1 LIISFILL
9 QNQFMANFHKLS
21 ASQVIRII
29 LLLEL
34 IFMQS
39 IQLRRCCCSALQHR
53 ILVQLIHFFLFLGYL
68 LFILINFIG

>member
-29 LLLEL
+29 LLLKL
-34 IFMQS
+34 IFM
-39 IQLRRCCCSALQHR
+39 
-53 ILVQLIHFFLFLGYL
+53 
-68 LFILINFIG
+68 